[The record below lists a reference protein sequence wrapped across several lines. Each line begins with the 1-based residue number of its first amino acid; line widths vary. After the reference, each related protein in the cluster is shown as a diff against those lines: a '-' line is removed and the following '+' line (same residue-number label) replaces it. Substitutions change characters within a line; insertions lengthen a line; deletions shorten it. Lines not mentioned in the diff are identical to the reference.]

1 MAETTTQQTT
11 PEGQQSQTAQQTG
24 TQQSNTQQAGPAFDY
39 DKLASIIAGK
49 QSVAEDTTLKG
60 YFKQQGLSK
69 EEADQ
74 AISAFKQQKEANT
87 PDVAALQT
95 QAAQAQQI
103 ARQEQMKTAATLA
116 AVAMGIDAKNIPY
129 VLKMA
134 DLSQVQGEDGKINDE
149 TLKAALEKVLED
161 VPALK
166 TKVAEAKG
174 FIQVGAPNGTGVAQQ
189 TTSTAQVPTKKWN
202 RFN

>member
-1 MAETTTQQTT
+1 MQRQQRCRLHPVSESDTGSF
-11 PEGQQSQTAQQTG
+11 PTA
-24 TQQSNTQQAGPAFDY
+24 
-39 DKLASIIAGK
+39 
-49 QSVAEDTTLKG
+49 
-60 YFKQQGLSK
+60 
-69 EEADQ
+69 
-74 AISAFKQQKEANT
+74 
-87 PDVAALQT
+87 
-95 QAAQAQQI
+95 QI

-166 TKVAEAKG
+166 PQVAEAKG